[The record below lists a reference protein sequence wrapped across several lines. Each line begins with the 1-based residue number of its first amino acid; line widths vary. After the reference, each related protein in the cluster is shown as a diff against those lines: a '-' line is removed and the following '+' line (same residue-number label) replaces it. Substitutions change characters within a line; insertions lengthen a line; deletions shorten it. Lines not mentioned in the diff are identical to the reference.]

1 MDRRRG
7 PKPAGRGRT
16 RLRRRV
22 HDGRRGRHATVQR
35 PPVCRRTRRGRV
47 TPAREVAASTARP
60 ALEDVPARF
69 ARAAGGAGVAP
80 PARARHPHA
89 RAARGRRAAKRRTPR
104 GRGARE
110 AVPRGRRDG
119 EHVAPVRRGAGGVA
133 RPRAVAGALARRGL
147 PPRRLLPQERARR
160 PRDAR
165 GGAHRR
171 AVRTRLDR
179 PRARDLAQ
187 WAVGLEALGVEDPL
201 AFLAP
206 YAEAAGFGLGPDL
219 EASVRPLRTRIL
231 ARKAARRAG
240 QAHREPGGAPLP
252 VPLPP
257 DPEPVVRRI
266 RPLVGP
272 DGARCAAS
280 DDTAT
285 GPKALN

>member
-1 MDRRRG
+1 MTVAEDG
-7 PKPAGRGRT
+7 T
-16 RLRRRV
+16 RLSSDRQSAAVRVEAGSPLLVKWRRPRP
-22 HDGRRGRHATVQR
+22 GRRWKTFLRASR
-35 PPVCRRTRRGRV
+35 ERREAQVSLHLLALGIH
-47 TPAREVAASTARP
+47 TPAPLAVAERRSGGRLVGAVLVRPYLAGAETASTW
-60 ALEDVPARF
+60 LQS
-69 ARAAGGAGVAP
+69 GAGQEASLDL
-80 PARARHPHA
+80 ARSLARWHDAGFRHGDCYPKNVLVDLA
-89 RAARGRRAAKRRTPR
+89 T
-104 GRGARE
+104 RE
-110 AVPRGRRDG
+110 AVPIGAPYGR
-119 EHVAPVRRGAGGVA
+119 VTSPGA
-133 RPRAVAGALARRGL
+133 
-147 PPRRLLPQERARR
+147 
-160 PRDAR
+160 
-165 GGAHRR
+165 
-171 AVRTRLDR
+171 RLDR